1 MTRAQINLDAEQIQ
15 SLLSGDS
22 AGMRLLVQQAV
33 NQFLQAELSEHLQ
46 AESGE
51 RTDDRRGYRNGTY
64 PRRMTTRVGT
74 IELDVPRDRD
84 GTFRTELF
92 ERFQRSERALVLA
105 LMDMVV
111 HGVATRKVAHITET
125 LCGHSFSKST
135 VSRLSAELDTV
146 VDAWRNRPLSRQSY
160 PFVIAD
166 AMYIKVRREGRVR
179 STAVLIAVGI
189 GEDGY
194 REVLGVET
202 SIRESNESWSG
213 FFGRLRQRGLAG
225 IDYTV
230 SDAHEGLVAALRE
243 YFPGSTWQRCQVH
256 FMRNVLDVTPK
267 KHRDRMVSLLRQIL
281 HADDPDEA
289 RKALERAQSEMQHS
303 AEKALGVLETGFDDA
318 IAVLALPNKY
328 RRRLRTSNMLERL
341 NEEIRRREKPIRI
354 FANDESAIRLIGALL
369 MEHHEAW
376 VASRQYLNLDDYR
389 HWKVEQEKCAAN
401 NSTTSLKSTHA
412 A

>member
-15 SLLSGDS
+15 NLLSGDS

-146 VDAWRNRPLSRQSY
+146 VDAWRNRPLKRQSY

-281 HADDPDEA
+281 HAHDPDEA

-318 IAVLALPNKY
+318 IAVLALPDKY

-376 VASRQYLNLDDYR
+376 VASRQYLDLDDYR
-389 HWKVEQEKCAAN
+389 HWKVEQEECAAN

>member
-15 SLLSGDS
+15 NLLSGDS

-376 VASRQYLNLDDYR
+376 VASRQYLDLDDYR
-389 HWKVEQEKCAAN
+389 HWKVEQEEVAAN

>member
-1 MTRAQINLDAEQIQ
+1 MTRAQINLDADQIQ
-15 SLLSGDS
+15 DLLSGN
-22 AGMRLLVQQAV
+22 AHGMRLLVQQAV

-46 AESGE
+46 ADPGE
-51 RTDDRRGYRNGTY
+51 RTGERRGYRNGSY
-64 PRRMTTRVGT
+64 ARRITTRVGT
-74 IELDVPRDRD
+74 IELEVPRDRD

-111 HGVATRKVAHITET
+111 HGVATRKVATITET

-135 VSRLSAELDTV
+135 VSRLSADLDAV
-146 VDAWRNRPLSRQSY
+146 VEAWRNRPLSGKKY

-194 REVLGVET
+194 REVLGVQT
-202 SIRESNESWSG
+202 SISETRAAWSG
-213 FFGRLRQRGLAG
+213 FLGRLRERGLRG

-230 SDAHEGLVAALRE
+230 SDAHEGLVDALRE
-243 YFPGSTWQRCQVH
+243 HVPRSTWQRCQAH

-267 KHRDRMVSLLRQIL
+267 KHRDRMVTLLRQIL
-281 HADDPDEA
+281 HADTPGDAREA
-289 RKALERAQSEMQHS
+289 LVRAQEEMQDSADKALSI
-303 AEKALGVLETGFDDA
+303 LETGFDDA
-318 IAVLALPNKY
+318 TSVIVLPEKY

-341 NEEIRRREKPIRI
+341 NEEVRRRERPIRI
-354 FANDESAIRLIGALL
+354 FPNEESALRLIGALL
-369 MEHHEAW
+369 MEQHEAW
-376 VASRQYLNLDDYR
+376 VASRQYLDLDEFR
-389 HWKVEQEKCAAN
+389 QWKTDTATDEEDTVTTTNAA
-401 NSTTSLKSTHA
+401 
-412 A
+412 

>member
-146 VDAWRNRPLSRQSY
+146 VDAWRNRPLKRQSY

-303 AEKALGVLETGFDDA
+303 AEKALGVLETGFDYA

-376 VASRQYLNLDDYR
+376 VASRQYLDLDDYR
-389 HWKVEQEKCAAN
+389 HWKVEQEECAAN